1 MSNPALRITSFHAT
15 RNASSQSPITN
26 HQYRERGGGVRVE
39 LAAGSGF
46 CFGVKRAIQMAFEVA
61 EGQRDPFYTLGPI
74 IHNPQMVARLEEKG
88 IRMLERPEEGEP
100 GVLIVRSHGVAPE
113 VMKAAERH
121 GHRIVDATCPF
132 VRRAQNYVKALKED
146 GYTVVIV
153 GKKDHAEVEGL
164 LGYAEGDAVIVWDK
178 GDLEKLER
186 VDRMGVVAQTTIPFQ
201 RFEEVIRGLLKK
213 TRQLKVYNTI
223 CSSTEERQHKTLEL
237 AQKADVM
244 IIVGGRN
251 SANTSRLAELCRA
264 LGKTTYHIET
274 AEELSAEWVAGCSF
288 VGVSAGASTP
298 DWLIEEVMTELN
310 RWAGA

>member
-1 MSNPALRITSFHAT
+1 
-15 RNASSQSPITN
+15 
-26 HQYRERGGGVRVE
+26 
-39 LAAGSGF
+39 
-46 CFGVKRAIQMAFEVA
+46 VKRAIQLAFEVA

-74 IHNPQMVARLEEKG
+74 IHNPQMVAQLEEKG
-88 IRMLERPEEGEP
+88 IRMLERPDEGGP
-100 GVLIVRSHGVAPE
+100 GVLIIRSHGVAPE
-113 VMKAAERH
+113 VMRAAERH

-132 VRRAQNYVKALKED
+132 VRRAQDYVKALKED

-153 GKKDHAEVEGL
+153 GKKDHAEVKGL
-164 LGYAEGDAVIVWDK
+164 LGYAEGTAVIVWDAK
-178 GDLEKLER
+178 DLAEMGQS
-186 VDRMGVVAQTTIPFQ
+186 DRIGVVAQTTIPFHL
-201 RFEEVIRGLLKK
+201 FEEVVRGLLRK
-213 TRQLKVYNTI
+213 TRQLKVHNTI

-237 AQKADVM
+237 ARKADVM

-264 LGKTTYHIET
+264 FGKTTYHIET
-274 AEELSAEWVAGCSF
+274 AEELSPRWVADCSF

>member
-1 MSNPALRITSFHAT
+1 
-15 RNASSQSPITN
+15 
-26 HQYRERGGGVRVE
+26 VRVE

-88 IRMLERPEEGEP
+88 IRVIERPEEGDP
-100 GVLIVRSHGVAPE
+100 GILIVRSHGVAPE

-132 VRRAQNYVKALKED
+132 VRRAQDYVSTLRAE
-146 GYTVVIV
+146 GYSIVIV

-164 LGYAEGDAVIVWDK
+164 LGYAGGDAVVVWDK
-178 GDLEKLER
+178 EDLEGWSGYPTSVERLESHSLPSR
-186 VDRMGVVAQTTIPFQ
+186 IGVIAQTTIPFHL
-201 RFEEVIRGLLKK
+201 FEEVVQELLKK

-223 CSSTEERQHKTLEL
+223 CASTEERQHKTLEL

-274 AEELSAEWVAGCSF
+274 AEELSPEWVVGCSF

-298 DWLIEEVMTELN
+298 DWLIEEVMTKLN
-310 RWAGA
+310 CWADA